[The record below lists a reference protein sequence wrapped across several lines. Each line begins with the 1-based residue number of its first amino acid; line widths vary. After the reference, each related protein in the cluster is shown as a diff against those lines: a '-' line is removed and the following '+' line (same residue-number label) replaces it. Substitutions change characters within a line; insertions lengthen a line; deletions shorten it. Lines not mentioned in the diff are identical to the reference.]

1 MSYWEE
7 VQSQTWDMME
17 RLYLL
22 LAWEFLSA
30 PSNVLEEIAGE
41 RPSKTDLDRLYKK
54 LISYFLKVFL

>member
-22 LAWEFLSA
+22 LAWEFLGA

-41 RPSKTDLDRLYKK
+41 RPSKTDLDRLYK
-54 LISYFLKVFL
+54 